1 MILVELPSKEASGA
15 IALEASELYRRRSAF
30 LPIDAVPRLSPELL
44 REGRPGIAGVRAH
57 LTEGAHA
64 AQTIVQKLSQVPLA
78 PFITSGYIAG
88 LRAYA
93 TRGAALLEDEL
104 ADLNAHHNDDTSAEA
119 VRCCV
124 TGDELLLL
132 GHTLQDRYF
141 GIRRVP
147 DITWGQLAAQVC
159 STAEAVL
166 IDLPFTCIDFDETI
180 AITNALSH
188 AWGILGNEPPKE
200 QATIS
205 QPLTVNGSVEQIW
218 RQAWSWSS
226 ETESFARTV
235 AEYRWITGHHFLNLC
250 FLFCR
255 SALRRATEEM
265 GRQKVER
272 AAKAVDQ
279 ATVFLRGTTAA
290 MRYAGNF
297 PAHIY
302 NTFTRPS
309 MDKVGRAHPFGFS
322 GTQNWDYAAFRS
334 TMQALTA
341 EVEENRGPLREPDY
355 AQLLKALQVFR
366 ETYLADMEQHV
377 LIAASKVSTDASLMQ
392 KAARRGMPSSCSM
405 KEKSGTEI
413 LRDLAALRREELNW

>member
-1 MILVELPSKEASGA
+1 MILAESPPKKATEA
-15 IALEASELYRRRSAF
+15 IALEAGELYRRRSAF
-30 LPIDAVPRLSPELL
+30 LPIDTVLRLSPEPF
-44 REGRPGIAGVRAH
+44 REGRRGIAGARAH
-57 LTEGAHA
+57 LTEGSHA
-64 AQTIVQKLSQVPLA
+64 AQTIVQKLSQAPLA

-88 LRAYA
+88 LRTHA
-93 TRGAALLEDEL
+93 TRGVALLEDEL
-104 ADLNAHHNDDTSAEA
+104 ADLNANFNDDTSAEA
-119 VRCCV
+119 VRCRV

-147 DITWGQLAAQVC
+147 DITWGQIAAQVC

-166 IDLPFTCIDFDETI
+166 IDLPFTCIDVDETI

-188 AWGILGNEPPKE
+188 AWGILGNALPKK

-205 QPLTVNGSVEQIW
+205 QPLTVNGPVEQIW
-218 RQAWSWSS
+218 RQTWSRAS
-226 ETESFARTV
+226 ETESFSRTV
-235 AEYRWITGHHFLNLC
+235 AEYRWIIGHHFLNLC

-265 GRQKVER
+265 ERQEVER
-272 AAKAVDQ
+272 AAQAVDQ

-309 MDKVGRAHPFGFS
+309 MDKVGEAHPFGFS

-334 TMQALTA
+334 AMQALTA
-341 EVEENRGPLREPDY
+341 EVEENRGPLREPEY
-355 AQLLKALQVFR
+355 AQLLKALQIFR
-366 ETYLADMEQHV
+366 ETYLADMEQHI

-392 KAARRGMPSSCSM
+392 KAARRVMPSSYSM

-413 LRDLAALRREELNW
+413 LRDLAALRRKELDW